1 MKRVWIVAAVL
12 AAALLAR
19 YAWIEPAHIGYL
31 CNAADGP
38 WWCTLRRA
46 LIFSFASNGLG
57 YASLILGA
65 LALCSRRGGIAL
77 LAVCVGLSG
86 LVLYCYEF
94 AAVGLLL
101 GALTLAR
108 SSAPGVELGQ
118 PDGQGEQQA

>member
-38 WWCTLRRA
+38 WWCAPRRA
-46 LIFSFASNGLG
+46 LVLSFTSNGLG

-65 LALCSRRGGIAL
+65 LALCSQRRGIAL
-77 LAVCVGLSG
+77 LAVCFGVSG

-101 GALTLAR
+101 GVLTLAR
-108 SSAPGVELGQ
+108 AQTPGVDLGQ
-118 PDGQGEQQA
+118 PDGQSEQQT